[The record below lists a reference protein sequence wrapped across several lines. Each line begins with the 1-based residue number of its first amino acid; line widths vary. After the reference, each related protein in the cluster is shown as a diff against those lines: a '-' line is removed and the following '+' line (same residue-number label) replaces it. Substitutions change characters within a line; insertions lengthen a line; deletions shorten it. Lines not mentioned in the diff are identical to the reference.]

1 MIFDISRADF
11 IEPSSSYLW
20 RFNLLNEAF
29 VKKQSYV
36 FARYLWSQETKYV
49 VSTVKD
55 FTVRC
60 YIVNE
65 TARSMEAHVSSI
77 HRNPFLL

>member
-1 MIFDISRADF
+1 MIFYITRADF
-11 IEPSSSYLW
+11 IEPSSLYLW
-20 RFNLLNEAF
+20 CFNLLNEAF

-55 FTVRC
+55 FPVRC
-60 YIVNE
+60 YIVSE
-65 TARSMEAHVSSI
+65 TVRSMEAHVSSVR
-77 HRNPFLL
+77 RNLFLL